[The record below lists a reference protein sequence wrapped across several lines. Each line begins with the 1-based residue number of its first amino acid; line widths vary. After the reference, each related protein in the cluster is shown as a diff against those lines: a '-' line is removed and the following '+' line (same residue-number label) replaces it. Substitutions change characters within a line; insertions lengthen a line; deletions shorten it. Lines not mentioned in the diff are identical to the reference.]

1 MNIPRGAP
9 GKLLESN
16 RNRLQWEY
24 DNQERILNG
33 HTNCQDQ
40 GLKDEKMG
48 SDEDECF
55 EITREWAGLGLLFFL
70 CIQEGTIDGCYY
82 YKTN

>member
-40 GLKDEKMG
+40 GLKGEKMG
-48 SDEDECF
+48 SDECF

-70 CIQEGTIDGCYY
+70 YIRSNNRRLCYY
-82 YKTN
+82 YKTK